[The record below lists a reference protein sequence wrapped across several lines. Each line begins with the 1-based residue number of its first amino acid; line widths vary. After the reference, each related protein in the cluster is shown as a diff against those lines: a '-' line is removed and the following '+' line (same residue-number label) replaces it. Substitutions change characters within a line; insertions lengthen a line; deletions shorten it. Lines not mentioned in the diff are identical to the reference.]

1 MLASGEAPPS
11 RFPTRLVVR
20 APVGLHAAIAAAAR
34 LNLTSSAEWTR
45 RAILH
50 ALKTEGVRLD
60 PDGHVET
67 SDAGIDPTK
76 RGGRP

>member
-1 MLASGEAPPS
+1 MLAAHEAPPG

-50 ALKTEGVRLD
+50 ALRVDGVRLA
-60 PDGHVET
+60 PDGHVEE
-67 SDAGIDPTK
+67 SQPK
-76 RGGRP
+76 GRTR

>member
-1 MLASGEAPPS
+1 MLAAHEA

-34 LNLTSSAEWTR
+34 LNLQSSAEWTR

-50 ALKTEGVRLD
+50 ALRAEGVRLT
-60 PDGHVET
+60 PDGNIET
-67 SDAGIDPTK
+67 TDTGARAS
-76 RGGRP
+76 

>member
-1 MLASGEAPPS
+1 MLAANEAPTS
-11 RFPTRLVVR
+11 RFPNRLVVR
-20 APVGLHAAIAAAAR
+20 TPAGLSAAIAAAAR

-50 ALKTEGVRLD
+50 ALKAEGVRLD

-67 SDAGIDPTK
+67 TDTGP
-76 RGGRP
+76 R

>member
-1 MLASGEAPPS
+1 MLASHEAS
-11 RFPTRLVVR
+11 SGRFPKRLIVR

-50 ALKTEGVRLD
+50 ALRAEGVRLT
-60 PDGHVET
+60 PDGVVET
-67 SDAGIDPTK
+67 TDTE
-76 RGGRP
+76 RGEQP